1 MTCVEITDTAL
12 WIKHIHNDPVTPR
25 RRGWRG
31 KLLEL
36 LATDT
41 TEPSADE
48 LKELLSSLPG
58 GELVELEVGGH
69 VGPWKKMADGADGR
83 PTPGIKAVGRAREPW
98 KSLQARRGDL
108 IPIRLP
114 PAPPPVAR
122 PAASSDAHADVGG
135 GDDSMI
141 SIDPDVAE
149 ILRFL
154 NASKVRATYT
164 AVAQS
169 LGSTPQSIGRL
180 LGEKRIEASWVVNA
194 RTEMP
199 TGYPPDQRDPDLT
212 SSAEIIRS
220 GEALDRRLSV
230 WRMKSA
236 STQSR

>member
-1 MTCVEITDTAL
+1 MTGTGYLNMQICYQCQLYTDPISRPEQDFLDDFGTCV
-12 WIKHIHNDPVTPR
+12 
-25 RRGWRG
+25 
-31 KLLEL
+31 
-36 LATDT
+36 
-41 TEPSADE
+41 
-48 LKELLSSLPG
+48 
-58 GELVELEVGGH
+58 
-69 VGPWKKMADGADGR
+69 
-83 PTPGIKAVGRAREPW
+83 
-98 KSLQARRGDL
+98 
-108 IPIRLP
+108 
-114 PAPPPVAR
+114 
-122 PAASSDAHADVGG
+122 
-135 GDDSMI
+135 

-164 AVAQS
+164 ALAQS

-199 TGYPPDQRDPDLT
+199 TGYSPDQRDPDLT
-212 SSAEIIRS
+212 SSDEIIRS